1 MPERGLKRR
10 DRAVALRYNANVP
23 APFVVAK
30 AEGRMAES
38 MVRMA
43 SECGVPVVSHE
54 ACADLLFPLDLGTCV
69 PPGMYEVVAKV
80 FAWIQAA
87 EEP

>member
-1 MPERGLKRR
+1 
-10 DRAVALRYNANVP
+10 
-23 APFVVAK
+23 
-30 AEGRMAES
+30 MAES